1 MIAGRQSGDPPR
13 VDVQGPP
20 VNTFFS
26 RRRTGVSFIAL
37 VAVSVVMLAISANS
51 VAVNPVRI
59 GQSVVTGVLSVF
71 RGIGGFFGDTWN
83 SIAEL
88 RRVRQQL
95 EQAQARLGALE
106 QFPIDI
112 VELRIE
118 NAQLREQLGFAD
130 TLTGE
135 YLAAVVVAR
144 DPGNLFSTITIN
156 RGQRHGV
163 RDGLAVVALQDGIQG
178 LVGRVSGAA
187 SGTSQV
193 LPITARASFVAAR
206 LRDTRYDGLVGGV
219 GTTADMLL
227 LEHVN
232 QAARDAISFGEV
244 VSTSG
249 LGGRYPPGLQI
260 GRVREVGGEAFEN
273 SLQILVKPIVDFDRL
288 EYVFVLIDSGG
299 AQ

>member
-1 MIAGRQSGDPPR
+1 M
-13 VDVQGPP
+13 QGAP
-20 VNTFFS
+20 VNTFLS
-26 RRRTGVSFIAL
+26 RRRTGVSFIVL
-37 VAVSVVMLAISANS
+37 VAVSLLMLALSSNE
-51 VAVNPVRI
+51 VAVNPARI
-59 GQSVVTGVLSVF
+59 GQSVVSGVLAVF

-88 RRVRQQL
+88 RRVRHEL
-95 EQAQARLGALE
+95 EQAQERLVALE
-106 QFPIDI
+106 QFSSDI

-118 NAQLREQLGFAD
+118 NAQLRDQLGFAG
-130 TLTGE
+130 TLQGE

-156 RGQRHGV
+156 RGRRHGV

-178 LVGRVSGAA
+178 LVGRVSAVAG
-187 SGTSQV
+187 GTSQV

-206 LRDTRYDGLVGGV
+206 LRDTRYDGLAGGV

-227 LEHVN
+227 LEHVTRT
-232 QAARDAISFGEV
+232 ARDAISFGEI

-273 SLQILVKPIVDFDRL
+273 SLQILVKPIIDFDRL

-299 AQ
+299 GDE